1 MFLRG
6 LTPEPTYLCP
16 VFHAQIYSG
25 KAPVLWAFMV
35 CGKGDLQGSVNYD
48 YRRSMVQADCISPS
62 KQNRFACFFFVAFSF
77 RGDGLIT
84 SWQIASSD
92 KYNLFIGSG
101 SSSTKVMIHPYG
113 TRCHARENYQ
123 QVFRNNCGTDTSDA

>member
-1 MFLRG
+1 MITGDQWFKRIVFLQVSRII
-6 LTPEPTYLCP
+6 LR
-16 VFHAQIYSG
+16 A
-25 KAPVLWAFMV
+25 
-35 CGKGDLQGSVNYD
+35 
-48 YRRSMVQADCISPS
+48 
-62 KQNRFACFFFVAFSF
+62 FFVAFSF

-113 TRCHARENYQ
+113 TRCQARENYQ
-123 QVFRNNCGTDTSDA
+123 QVFRNNCGTDTLDA